1 MLLGVNLYTLGMS
14 QVIGICCYPRWPLKP
29 LLTIN
34 ANKWIMMGILI
45 GYAKRWLSVGVL
57 PTPKVLK
64 WRLATPDRPI
74 IWLEGW
80 GFEPRGTN
88 LTSRKGK
95 GLETEFHCVVH
106 DSISMPTQS
115 SLIKHS
121 AELLKLAILHVRTT
135 VHRPG
140 EEWTPLSSM
149 RTWKLEFGAL
159 SVPDSAPC
167 ISSFSWFQFFTLCCN
182 KIVIVHTVLSWVL
195 RVILPNYHI
204 SGSCGDLCV
213 WSQLIWSE
221 GSSGIPQASGWC
233 QKFWADLATW
243 KTVPFTLSW
252 RGWT

>member
-121 AELLKLAILHVRTT
+121 AELLKLAILPYIDQERSEH
-135 VHRPG
+135 
-140 EEWTPLSSM
+140 LSLPCGHGSLS
-149 RTWKLEFGAL
+149 LEP
-159 SVPDSAPC
+159 SQS
-167 ISSFSWFQFFTLCCN
+167 Q
-182 KIVIVHTVLSWVL
+182 
-195 RVILPNYHI
+195 ILPHA
-204 SGSCGDLCV
+204 SLPLAGSNFLLFV
-213 WSQLIWSE
+213 VIKL
-221 GSSGIPQASGWC
+221 
-233 QKFWADLATW
+233 
-243 KTVPFTLSW
+243 
-252 RGWT
+252 